1 MKNALL
7 FGISIISFLVI
18 ASCATLT
25 QGTKQTVTINSNVD
39 GAQVYLEGAQI
50 GTTPFVGEIP
60 KNKEALTIQKDGYR
74 THTLSFSKSLEPIF
88 WGNIISGGTIGS
100 LTDFVSGAAYSYSPS
115 SYQVE
120 MYRDGESD
128 AAFMQRFE
136 LRKYAMTHITDISVD
151 LGNDGGE
158 HLKTLINLAEL
169 TYDDAS
175 IDLIKSKF
183 AFSQGNEIIFGNEVV
198 ELI

>member
-1 MKNALL
+1 MKNKLL
-7 FGISIISFLVI
+7 FGISILLLTVL

-25 QGTKQTVTINSNVD
+25 KGTEQTITINSNVD
-39 GAQVYLEGAQI
+39 GAGVFLEGSQI
-50 GTTPFVGEIP
+50 GTTPYVGKIP
-60 KNKEALTIQKDGYR
+60 KNKEAVTIEKDGYR

-88 WGNIISGGTIGS
+88 WGNIISGGTLGS

-120 MYRDGESD
+120 LYNNSESD
-128 AAFMQRFE
+128 AAFLQRFE
-136 LRKYAMTHITDISVD
+136 LRKYAMTYITEISID
-151 LGNDGGE
+151 LGNEEGE
-158 HLKTLINLAEL
+158 YLETLIDLADL
-169 TYDDAS
+169 TYDYTS

-183 AFSQGNEIIFGNEVV
+183 ASSKGNEIIFGNKVV